1 MANDN
6 KKEAGVVSI
15 GHLPRGTHNAVTDVG
30 GVRVGHKTIIR
41 GEGEPGT
48 VSGVARTGVSVVYP
62 HKNVWSEPVY
72 AGTSILNGNG
82 EMTGCAWVDESGL
95 LTTPIALT
103 NTHSLGVVRDALIEY
118 CRGGDSGNSGDRGT
132 ACPNRWILPVVAETW
147 DGYLSDID
155 GMHVR
160 KEDVFEALED
170 AQEGHCLQGN
180 VGGGTGTTCFE
191 FKGGIG
197 SSSRK
202 IYIDGD
208 EYTVGV
214 LVQANYGMR
223 YQFMIEGVPV
233 GREINLDEVPGR
245 ADFGRPSKSDTG
257 SVVVV
262 IATDVP
268 LLPDQCKRLARRASL
283 GLGLTGSIGANSSG
297 DFFIAFST
305 GNRCRGFFSEEG
317 SSFHSVATVGPETM
331 NGLFEGAV
339 EAVQESVI
347 NALLYAETMTGIDGR
362 IAHALP
368 AERLKEI
375 LRERNTAIK
384 E

>member
-1 MANDN
+1 MAGDN
-6 KKEAGVVSI
+6 KIKPDFVSI
-15 GHLPRGTHNAVTDVG
+15 GRLEKGLCNAVTDVD

-41 GEGEPGT
+41 EEGKPGA
-48 VSGVARTGVSVVYP
+48 VSGVARTGVSVIYP
-62 HKNVWSEPVY
+62 HKDIWAEPVY

-103 NTHSLGVVRDALIEY
+103 NTHSVGMVRDALIEY
-118 CRGGDSGNSGDRGT
+118 CRDQNRGVD
-132 ACPNRWILPVVAETW
+132 CPGRWILPVVAETW

-155 GMHVR
+155 GMHVQ
-160 KEDVFEALED
+160 KEDVFEALD
-170 AQEGHCLQGN
+170 KAQGGDCPQGN

-202 IYIDGD
+202 ICIDGE

-214 LVQANYGMR
+214 LVQANFGLR
-223 YQFMIEGVPV
+223 HQLIIDGAAV
-233 GREINLDEVPGR
+233 GKEINLEEVPGR
-245 ADFGRPSKSDTG
+245 SDIGGIPKSGLGGNPAKDTG
-257 SVVVV
+257 SIVVV

-283 GLGLTGSIGANSSG
+283 GLGLTGSIGGNSSG

-305 GNRCRGFFSEEG
+305 GNRCKGFLSQEG
-317 SSFHSVATVGPETM
+317 SSFHSVRTVGPETM
-331 NGLFEGAV
+331 SLLFEAAV

-347 NALLYAETMTGIDGR
+347 NALLFAETMTGIDGR

-368 AERLKEI
+368 EVRLKEI
-375 LRERNTAIK
+375 LRK
-384 E
+384 KCC